1 VSDAFFQQ
9 LDAGRF
15 RASPWTTG
23 PWGPGAQHAGPPTA
37 LIGRA
42 FEALAQ
48 GAFVAR
54 VTVEILRPV
63 PIGDLTVEAR
73 IARPGRSVR
82 LADATLSAGDEP
94 VLLARAWL
102 IRTTELALPESPS
115 PGPVPPPAGEG
126 TPEFEGRSETDYL
139 AAMEW
144 SFVAGSFF
152 ERGPAT
158 AWLRMRVPL
167 VEGENPSPLQRVL
180 VAADS
185 ASGISAALS
194 FSKWLY
200 VNSDLTVYL
209 HRSLEGEWVCLEA
222 ATRPEPSGVGLAA
235 ATIFDRSGPLGRT
248 GQSLFVA
255 PRQEL
260 PPE

>member
-1 VSDAFFQQ
+1 MSDAFFHQ
-9 LDAGRF
+9 LDPGRF
-15 RASPWTTG
+15 RASSWTTG

-37 LIGRA
+37 LVGRA
-42 FEALAQ
+42 FESLAE
-48 GAFVAR
+48 GAFVSR

-63 PIGDLTVEAR
+63 PIGDLSVEAR

-82 LADATLSAGDEP
+82 LAEATLSAGDDP

-102 IRTTELALPESPS
+102 IRTTELALPDVSG
-115 PGPVPPPAGEG
+115 PGLVPPPAGEG
-126 TPEFEGRSETDYL
+126 TPEFEGRAETDYL

-144 SFVAGSFF
+144 RFVAGSFF

-158 AWLRMRVPL
+158 AWLRMRISL
-167 VEGENPSPLQRVL
+167 VAGEDPSPLQRVL

-200 VNSDLTVYL
+200 VNPDLTVYL
-209 HRSLEGEWVCLEA
+209 HRPLEGEWVCLDA
-222 ATRPEPSGVGLAA
+222 ATTPEPSGVGLAA
-235 ATIFDRSGPLGRT
+235 ATIFDERGALGRT
-248 GQSLFVA
+248 GQSLFLA

-260 PPE
+260 PP